1 MIEKLEE
8 DFAEQFEEFV
18 DEKLLVLSRSSRDIT
33 YNQ

>member
-1 MIEKLEE
+1 MVEKGE
-8 DFAEQFEEFV
+8 DEFADRFEEFV